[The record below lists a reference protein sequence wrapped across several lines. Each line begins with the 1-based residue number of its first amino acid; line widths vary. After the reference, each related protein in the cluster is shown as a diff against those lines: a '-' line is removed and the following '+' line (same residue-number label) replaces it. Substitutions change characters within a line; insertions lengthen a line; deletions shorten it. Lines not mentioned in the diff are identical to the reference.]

1 VIRHTSRAIV
11 AVHKF
16 LMATLNELCVDE
28 TVREQI
34 WSLLLRDRLN
44 TAYERAMAHARFL
57 LEVERDQI
65 PVTVDDSFEDNLR
78 GHRSKRLEM
87 SLDPNGFR
95 LKDVPSSHTITL
107 GKEALISAVD
117 DRCDVDKEIHDVLRS
132 YYSVAL
138 GRIIDSVCQQV
149 VYHFLLHGKGSPL
162 SIFCPELI
170 MSLSDVQLAAIASED
185 AVIQEKR
192 ERLGREIDKLRKA
205 VEELRFVA

>member
-1 VIRHTSRAIV
+1 
-11 AVHKF
+11 
-16 LMATLNELCVDE
+16 MATLSELCVDE

-44 TAYERAMAHARFL
+44 TAYKRAMAHARFL

-65 PVTVDDSFEDNLR
+65 PVTVDDSFEDDLR
-78 GHRSKRLEM
+78 GHRSKRLDK
-87 SLDPNGFR
+87 SLDSDGFK
-95 LKDVPSSHTITL
+95 LNDMTSSHVITL
-107 GKEALISAVD
+107 GKQALIGAVN
-117 DRCDVDKEIHDVLRS
+117 DRCDVNKEIHDVLRS

-149 VYHFLLHGKGSPL
+149 VYHFLLLGKGSPL

-170 MSLSDVQLAAIASED
+170 MSLSDVQLAAVASED
-185 AVIQEKR
+185 ALVHEKR